1 MRNDYRLLNVK
12 QNQENEKR
20 KIYIL
25 ADNSD
30 FITGGV
36 MNITINSYYINS
48 IKRIERLKKILSIG

>member
-20 KIYIL
+20 KIYTL
-25 ADNSD
+25 ADSSD

-36 MNITINSYYINS
+36 IIMIINSYYINS

>member
-20 KIYIL
+20 KIYTL

-36 MNITINSYYINS
+36 MNMTINSYYINS

>member
-20 KIYIL
+20 KIYTL
-25 ADNSD
+25 VGSLD

-36 MNITINSYYINS
+36 MNMTINSYYINS
-48 IKRIERLKKILSIG
+48 IKRIERLKKIQ

>member
-20 KIYIL
+20 KIYIPVGNL
-25 ADNSD
+25 D

-36 MNITINSYYINS
+36 MNMTINSYYINS